1 MFFYSDIMSLD
12 MTTSTK
18 EWNRLGLGVLILIV
32 GFALLAAYF
41 GLKPVLI
48 IGVAVIVLGVYLLI
62 TSMFKDKEVDQ
73 MGTSDSC
80 STLWLGSLI
89 TSAGLAVLIY
99 GLIED
104 WMVGI
109 AVFLIAMAVY
119 IIFTV
124 GMKKR

>member
-1 MFFYSDIMSLD
+1 MSSD

-41 GLKPVLI
+41 GLKPMLI

-62 TSMFKDKEVDQ
+62 TSMFKNKEVDQ

-104 WMVGI
+104 WMVAI